1 MFTADFTATDDEN
14 RSEYASSLEYEYDPW
29 VNSYNDI
36 IGDKIVVSDSLS
48 GVDRDAKI
56 LRKLY
61 NDDSDYDKAM
71 SNNTASSYWSYDDN
85 STSRSITYSDTM
97 IADGYRVFTYQVKDQ
112 AGNVATYKVKFKVD
126 KKLPT
131 GWVQVLDKDDKAI
144 AFKSDGT
151 TRITEQVTFSKTLT
165 DRVGLKIHGEDV
177 TSGVYAYFSI
187 GFNKSGKTTCA
198 IDDTINTTSS
208 YSFSDITY
216 NNDDISTK
224 ATRVI
229 KKAFYNG
236 CRYFKVTLTDVA
248 GNKRTIKIKLTQ
260 DTTQAAETV
269 KADTNPVGCHYYDYY
284 VRRTGYSWG
293 CSCGSTHSSSTGA
306 HFVVCKHTDG
316 KYYGK
321 KEYYRKVKNNKTKQ
335 LGPTLICPDSP
346 KPADGDIAKHKYLS
360 KKISDTINWDYY
372 GSTVSGKKWSNW

>member
-1 MFTADFTATDDEN
+1 M
-14 RSEYASSLEYEYDPW
+14 
-29 VNSYNDI
+29 
-36 IGDKIVVSDSLS
+36 
-48 GVDRDAKI
+48 
-56 LRKLY
+56 
-61 NDDSDYDKAM
+61 
-71 SNNTASSYWSYDDN
+71 
-85 STSRSITYSDTM
+85 
-97 IADGYRVFTYQVKDQ
+97 
-112 AGNVATYKVKFKVD
+112 
-126 KKLPT
+126 
-131 GWVQVLDKDDKAI
+131 DKDGKAI

-151 TRITEQVTFSKTLT
+151 TRITQEVTFSKTLT

-236 CRYFKVTLTDVA
+236 CRYFKVTLTDIA

-321 KEYYRKVKNNKTKQ
+321 KEYYRKVKNNQTKK
-335 LGPTLICPDSP
+335 LGPTLICPYSP
-346 KPADGDIAKHKYLS
+346 KPADGDIANHKYLS
-360 KKISDTINWDYY
+360 KKVSDTIDWSYY